1 MCLTEMLPPFMRTP
15 ARVQFVKFLFV
26 GGLNTLFG
34 YGVFSFFIWLGFNDV
49 LAPLFSTIINVLFNF
64 VTYGNLVFKNNN
76 WRLIFRFFAVYSIVY
91 VSNVIGLISFAK
103 CGLENRYISGFILLF
118 PLALLSFILN
128 KKYVF
133 ERKVKI

>member
-1 MCLTEMLPPFMRTP
+1 MLPKFLRTP

-34 YGVFSFFIWLGFNDV
+34 YGVFAFFIWLGFNDV
-49 LAPLFSTIINVLFNF
+49 LAPLFATIINVLFNF
-64 VTYGNLVFKNNN
+64 ITYGNIVFKNNN

-91 VSNVIGLISFAK
+91 VSNVVGLISFAK
-103 CGLENRYISGFILLF
+103 CGLENRYISGFILLL